1 MDNGDPVMNTTP
13 RGPGPDE
20 RRLLSAMEDEL
31 RLLGALRM
39 TLGRMNEAVTREDGD
54 GVEEAVYA
62 SYRVMQTL
70 TEAQRRRN
78 SLVEIVELR
87 QGTSS
92 RGSAIRAAV
101 SRLMECG
108 ESLDAEIRSRSLVL
122 EDAIAAGTQGR
133 TAQLMAASP
142 VSV

>member
-1 MDNGDPVMNTTP
+1 MNTTP
-13 RGPGPDE
+13 LGPGPDE
-20 RRLLSAMEDEL
+20 RRLLSAMDDEL

-39 TLGRMNEAVTREDGD
+39 TLGRMDEALTGEDRE

-92 RGSAIRAAV
+92 RGFAIREAV
-101 SRLMECG
+101 ARLLECG
-108 ESLDAEIRSRSLVL
+108 ETLGAEIRSRSLVL
-122 EDAIAAGTQGR
+122 EDTIAAGTR
-133 TAQLMAASP
+133 SRSAQLMAASP
-142 VSV
+142 VSA

>member
-1 MDNGDPVMNTTP
+1 MKPTP
-13 RGPGPDE
+13 LGPGPDE
-20 RRLLSAMEDEL
+20 RRLLTAMADEL

-39 TLGRMNEAVTREDGD
+39 TLTRMDEALTRDDGD

-62 SYRVMQTL
+62 AYRVMQTL

-87 QGTSS
+87 AGTRS

-108 ESLDAEIRSRSLVL
+108 ETLDAEIRSRRRVL
-122 EDAIAAGTQGR
+122 EAAIAAGTKGR
-133 TAQLMAASP
+133 SAQLMAASP
-142 VSV
+142 VPV